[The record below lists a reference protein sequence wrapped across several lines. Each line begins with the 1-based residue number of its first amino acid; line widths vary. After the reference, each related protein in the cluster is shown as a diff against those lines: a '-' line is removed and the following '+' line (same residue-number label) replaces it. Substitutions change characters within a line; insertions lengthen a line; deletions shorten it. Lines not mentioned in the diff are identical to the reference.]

1 MAIQREFAVNQGMF
15 LGLSKASSL
24 PELPPELEQVLAAAK
39 LRATKKVSGMKIYD
53 KHRWKEPDTGKK
65 TKELGGGILSLVK
78 EEVNGEELWNS
89 IKNEIMAMADE
100 VLCYRA
106 KTKK

>member
-1 MAIQREFAVNQGMF
+1 MF

-24 PELPPELEQVLAAAK
+24 PELPPELKRVLAAAE

-100 VLCYRA
+100 VLCYQA